1 MTGSPSAPD
10 GRFRPAPPGAV
21 LAVGTVA
28 YDTVQTP
35 AGRREEALGGSAAY
49 FSVAGSYFTD
59 IGLVAVV
66 GDDFD
71 PAHVALLES
80 HGVDLSGLE
89 TKHGRT
95 FRWSGVY
102 GAEDVNT
109 RDTLDTQLNV
119 LAGFEPRL
127 SDAHRGQEYLFLANN
142 DPGLQMS
149 VLDQMT
155 ERPRLVAL
163 DTMNFWIDGSREAL
177 ERVVS
182 EVDVLFM
189 DEAEVRSFSGEAS
202 LLAAARRI
210 MDMGPAVVVVKRG
223 EHGVLVVQESGLF
236 AAPAYPVDG
245 VVDPTGAG
253 DCFAG
258 GFVGY
263 LAATGDLSPPGF
275 RRAAIVGS
283 VMGSFAVESFS
294 LDRVSS
300 LERGDIEGRF
310 RTLTEITAFAPL
322 GEGESLPGPRGR

>member
-1 MTGSPSAPD
+1 M
-10 GRFRPAPPGAV
+10 
-21 LAVGTVA
+21 LAIGTVA

-35 AGRREEALGGSAAY
+35 AGRREDALGGSVAY

-71 PAHVALLES
+71 PTHMELLKS

-89 TKHGRT
+89 TKPGRT

-119 LAGFEPRL
+119 LADFAPRL
-127 SDAHRGQEYLFLANN
+127 SDAHSERDYLFLANN
-142 DPGLQMS
+142 DPDLQMS
-149 VLDQMT
+149 VLSQMA

-177 ERVVS
+177 GRVVS

-189 DEAEVRSFSGEAS
+189 DESEVRSFSGEAS

-223 EHGVLVVQESGLF
+223 EHGVLLVQESGLF
-236 AAPAYPVDG
+236 AAPAHPVEG

-263 LAATGDLSPPGF
+263 LAATGDLSPSGF
-275 RRAAIVGS
+275 RRAAVLGT

-300 LERGDIEGRF
+300 LERDDIEGRF
-310 RTLTEITAFAPL
+310 RTLSDITAFAPL

>member
-1 MTGSPSAPD
+1 MLVVGS
-10 GRFRPAPPGAV
+10 
-21 LAVGTVA
+21 VA
-28 YDTVQTP
+28 YDTVQTS
-35 AGRREEALGGSAAY
+35 AGRREDALGGSGAY
-49 FSVAGSYFTD
+49 FSVAGSYFTTV
-59 IGLVAVV
+59 GLVAVV

-71 PAHVALLES
+71 PAHRELLRS
-80 HGVDLSGLE
+80 HDVDLSGLE
-89 TKHGRT
+89 TKPGGT

-119 LAGFEPRL
+119 FADFDPRL
-127 SDAHRGQEYLFLANN
+127 SDAHRGQSYLFLANI
-142 DPGLQMS
+142 DPELQMS
-149 VLDQMT
+149 VLDQMA

-177 ERVVS
+177 RRVVGS
-182 EVDVLFM
+182 VDVLFM
-189 DEAEVRSFSGEAS
+189 DEGEVRSFSGEAS

-223 EHGVLVVQESGLF
+223 EHGVLLVQEPGLF
-236 AAPAYPVDG
+236 AAPAYPVEG

-263 LAATGDLSPPGF
+263 LAATGDLSPHGF
-275 RRAAIVGS
+275 RRAAIVGT

-300 LERGDIEGRF
+300 LERDDIERRF
-310 RTLTEITAFAPL
+310 RTLTDITAFAPL
-322 GEGESLPGPRGR
+322 GEGESLPRPAGR

>member
-1 MTGSPSAPD
+1 M
-10 GRFRPAPPGAV
+10 

-49 FSVAGSYFTD
+49 FSVAGSYFAD

-71 PAHVALLES
+71 PAHVELLRT

-89 TKHGRT
+89 TKQGRT

-127 SDAHRGQEYLFLANN
+127 SDAHRGQEYLVLANN

-149 VLDQMT
+149 VLDQMAA
-155 ERPRLVAL
+155 RPSLVAL

-177 ERVVS
+177 GRVVS
-182 EVDVLFM
+182 RVDVLFM

-210 MDMGPAVVVVKRG
+210 MDTGPAVVVVKRG

-236 AAPAYPVDG
+236 AAPAYPVGG

-322 GEGESLPGPRGR
+322 GKGETLPGPRGR

>member
-1 MTGSPSAPD
+1 M
-10 GRFRPAPPGAV
+10 

-28 YDTVQTP
+28 YDTVQTQ
-35 AGRREEALGGSAAY
+35 AGRREDALGGSAAY
-49 FSVAGSYFTD
+49 FSVAGSCFAD

-71 PAHVALLES
+71 PAHAALLES

-89 TKHGRT
+89 TKQGRT

-119 LAGFEPRL
+119 LVDFEPRL
-127 SDAHRGQEYLFLANN
+127 SDAQSAQDYLFLANN
-142 DPGLQMS
+142 DPELQMS
-149 VLDQMT
+149 VLDQMAP
-155 ERPRLVAL
+155 RPRLVAL

-177 ERVVS
+177 GRIVS

-189 DEAEVRSFSGEAS
+189 DESEVRSFSGEAN

-210 MDMGPAVVVVKRG
+210 IETGPAVVVVKRG

-236 AAPAYPVDG
+236 ATPAYPVDA

-263 LAATGDLSPPGF
+263 LAATGDLSPSGF
-275 RRAAIVGS
+275 RRAAIVGT

-294 LDRVSS
+294 LDRVCS
-300 LERGDIEGRF
+300 LERADIEGRF
-310 RTLTEITAFAPL
+310 RTLSEITAFAPL

>member
-1 MTGSPSAPD
+1 M
-10 GRFRPAPPGAV
+10 

-71 PAHVALLES
+71 PAHVTLLRS

-89 TKHGRT
+89 TKQGRT

-119 LAGFEPRL
+119 LADFEPRL
-127 SDAHRGQEYLFLANN
+127 AGDQRSQGYLFLANN

-149 VLDQMT
+149 VLDQMAA
-155 ERPRLVAL
+155 RPSLVAL

-177 ERVVS
+177 GRVVS
-182 EVDVLFM
+182 QVDVLFM
-189 DEAEVRSFSGEAS
+189 DESEVRSFSGEAS

-263 LAATGDLSPPGF
+263 LAATGDLSPAGF
-275 RRAAIVGS
+275 RRAAIVGT

-310 RTLTEITAFAPL
+310 RTLTDITAFAPL
-322 GEGESLPGPRGR
+322 GEGETLPGPLGR

>member
-1 MTGSPSAPD
+1 M
-10 GRFRPAPPGAV
+10 
-21 LAVGTVA
+21 LAIGTVA

-35 AGRREEALGGSAAY
+35 AGRREEALGGSVAY

-71 PAHVALLES
+71 PVHVDLLKS

-89 TKHGRT
+89 TKQGRT

-102 GAEDVNT
+102 GSEDVNT

-119 LAGFEPRL
+119 LEDFAPRL
-127 SDAHRGQEYLFLANN
+127 SDAHRTQSYLFLANN
-142 DPGLQMS
+142 DPELQMS
-149 VLDQMT
+149 VLDQMA

-177 ERVVS
+177 GRVVS

-189 DEAEVRSFSGEAS
+189 DESEVRSFTGEAS

-236 AAPAYPVDG
+236 AAPAYPVEG
-245 VVDPTGAG
+245 VVDPTG
-253 DCFAG
+253 
-258 GFVGY
+258 
-263 LAATGDLSPPGF
+263 
-275 RRAAIVGS
+275 RRRLLRRRIRRVPCGNRRPQPS
-283 VMGSFAVESFS
+283 
-294 LDRVSS
+294 RVSQGRDCGYCNGV
-300 LERGDIEGRF
+300 LRGGELQPRPGKLSGTGRH
-310 RTLTEITAFAPL
+310 RGTIQDADGNNGVRPAR
-322 GEGESLPGPRGR
+322 RGRVAARPDRPVVERSKTW

>member
-1 MTGSPSAPD
+1 M
-10 GRFRPAPPGAV
+10 
-21 LAVGTVA
+21 
-28 YDTVQTP
+28 
-35 AGRREEALGGSAAY
+35 
-49 FSVAGSYFTD
+49 
-59 IGLVAVV
+59 V

-71 PAHVALLES
+71 PAHVKLLRS
-80 HGVDLSGLE
+80 HGVDMSGLE
-89 TKHGRT
+89 TKQGRT

-119 LAGFEPRL
+119 LADFAPQL
-127 SDAHRGQEYLFLANN
+127 SDMQSTLGYLFLANN
-142 DPGLQMS
+142 DPELQMS
-149 VLDQMT
+149 VLDQMA

-177 ERVVS
+177 GRVVS

-189 DEAEVRSFSGEAS
+189 DEGEVRSFSGEAS

-223 EHGVLVVQESGLF
+223 EHGVLLVQESGLF

-263 LAATGDLSPPGF
+263 LAATGDLSAHGF
-275 RRAAIVGS
+275 RRAAIVGT

-300 LERGDIEGRF
+300 LERDDIEGRF

-322 GEGESLPGPRGR
+322 GEGESLPGPCGR